1 MRLLPAPRPIA
12 RSRHDTGPAR
22 AVTLALV
29 AALAL
34 PLAASLL
41 GACASSPGAAAGAD
55 VAGDVAR
62 RDDDAEAEA
71 SVGEAKRSDS
81 RRPLRGDDRHTDPW
95 VARSYAGNSPSQP
108 LPTDLE
114 WLNTEYPLSLE
125 QLRGKIVLIDFWT
138 YGCINCIHN
147 IPELIDLQEKYRDTL
162 VIIGVHSAKFE
173 NEGRTENLRRIIS
186 RYNIPYP
193 VINDAE
199 RRMMDE
205 WNVRAWP
212 TLVLIDPAGNVA
224 GRETGEGF
232 YQKFNRAILG
242 LIQEFEERGD
252 LDRSPVGHTVGTEG
266 LPQTVLSFPSKVL
279 ADHDG
284 NRLFVSDTN
293 NHRVLEVDAASGAV
307 NRVIGAGTPG
317 FEDGSLTDA
326 TFRKPRGMALDS
338 GGTTLYVA
346 DTGNHAVRTVD
357 LAGGN
362 VSTLAGTGT
371 RPYNYPPHPGP
382 LPTRGLRSPWD
393 LALRDR
399 LLYIAMAGSHQ
410 IWQID
415 LAGRIADYA
424 AGTGGEEVVD
434 GPAFSSRLAQPSGLT
449 ILDTH
454 LYFADSESSFL
465 RRLSLPAPAGA
476 TPGVNSAGADS
487 HGAGGAGAGADAR
500 TAGAGTA
507 PGPFEGVVE
516 TVAGSG
522 NGLFDFGDRDGVGRE
537 VKMQHPLGL
546 ATDDRYVYIAD
557 TYNHKIKRYDPRTRE
572 VTTIAGG
579 EAGWADGDGARFFEP
594 GGLDL
599 HGETLYVA
607 DTNNHAI
614 RRLDLRTGAT
624 ETLVVHSV
632 PRSPR
637 EVPTVQVPP
646 ARLRPGTRTLAVNVE
661 LPEGYKVNDAAP
673 SGVTLTTLPRFLTA
687 PEREIRAPGQTFPV
701 RFEVAAAPG
710 SGSARARINL
720 VYCREG
726 AEGICFF
733 ETVDLVIP
741 MEVVETGTKGDA
753 TPESETA
760 GGAAGAAESGNGA
773 ETARNAP
780 PRGESGGSGPITVT
794 HRVVHREP

>member
-1 MRLLPAPRPIA
+1 VA
-12 RSRHDTGPAR
+12 RGK
-22 AVTLALV
+22 
-29 AALAL
+29 
-34 PLAASLL
+34 
-41 GACASSPGAAAGAD
+41 D

-62 RDDDAEAEA
+62 RDDAGDVVRPEVDAGDGAS
-71 SVGEAKRSDS
+71 SVGEAERPDS

-147 IPELIDLQEKYRDTL
+147 IPELIDLQERYRATL
-162 VIIGVHSAKFE
+162 VIIGVHSAKFD

-205 WNVRAWP
+205 WNVKAWP

-242 LIQEFEERGD
+242 LIREFEERGD

-266 LPQTVLSFPSKVL
+266 LPQTVLSFPSKVV
-279 ADHDG
+279 ADANG
-284 NRLFVSDTN
+284 RRLFVADTN
-293 NHRVLEVDAASGAV
+293 NHRILEVDAASGAV

-338 GGTTLYVA
+338 RGATLYVA

-357 LAGGN
+357 LTGGN
-362 VSTLAGTGT
+362 ISTLAGTGI

-393 LALRDR
+393 LALRNH

-415 LAGRIADYA
+415 MAGSIADYA
-424 AGTGGEEVVD
+424 AGTGREEVVD

-449 ILDTH
+449 ILDDH

-476 TPGVNSAGADS
+476 APG
-487 HGAGGAGAGADAR
+487 DAR
-500 TAGAGTA
+500 I
-507 PGPFEGVVE
+507 PFEGVVE

-546 ATDDRYVYIAD
+546 AADDRYVYIAD
-557 TYNHKIKRYDPRTRE
+557 TYNHKIKRYDPRTRA

-579 EAGWADGDGARFFEP
+579 EAGWADGGAARFFEP

-599 HGETLYVA
+599 HGQTLYVA

-614 RRLDLRTGAT
+614 RKLNLQTGVT

-637 EVPTVQVPP
+637 EVPTAQVPP
-646 ARLRPGTRTLAVNVE
+646 ARLPGGTGTLTVDIE
-661 LPEGYKVNDAAP
+661 LPEGFKVNEAAP
-673 SGVTLTTLPRFLTA
+673 SGVTLTTLPRFLTV

-701 RFEVAAAPG
+701 RFEIAATPG
-710 SGSARARINL
+710 SGSARARISL

-726 AEGICFF
+726 EEGICFF

-741 MEVVETGTKGDA
+741 IEVVEAGAKGAA
-753 TPESETA
+753 TSEREAA
-760 GGAAGAAESGNGA
+760 GGAEGAAESGNGT
-773 ETARNAP
+773 ETARNAA
-780 PRGESGGSGPITVT
+780 PRGESGASGLITVT

>member
-1 MRLLPAPRPIA
+1 M
-12 RSRHDTGPAR
+12 
-22 AVTLALV
+22 
-29 AALAL
+29 
-34 PLAASLL
+34 
-41 GACASSPGAAAGAD
+41 
-55 VAGDVAR
+55 
-62 RDDDAEAEA
+62 
-71 SVGEAKRSDS
+71 
-81 RRPLRGDDRHTDPW
+81 
-95 VARSYAGNSPSQP
+95 ARSYAGNSPSRP

-125 QLRGKIVLIDFWT
+125 QLRGKIVLMDFWT

-266 LPQTVLSFPSKVL
+266 LPQTVLAFPSKVL
-279 ADHDG
+279 ADLDR

-307 NRVIGAGTPG
+307 NRVIGAGTAG

-326 TFRKPRGMALDS
+326 TFRKPRGMALS
-338 GGTTLYVA
+338 PGGATLYVA

-357 LAGGN
+357 LAGGS
-362 VSTLAGTGT
+362 VSTLAGTGI

-393 LALRDR
+393 LALRED
-399 LLYIAMAGSHQ
+399 LLYVAMAGSHQ
-410 IWQID
+410 LWQID
-415 LAGRIADYA
+415 LAGSVADYA

-449 ILDTH
+449 ILDGH

-476 TPGVNSAGADS
+476 GAV
-487 HGAGGAGAGADAR
+487 
-500 TAGAGTA
+500 

-546 ATDDRYVYIAD
+546 AADDRYVYIAD

-607 DTNNHAI
+607 DTNNHAV
-614 RRLDLRTGAT
+614 RKLNLRTGVT

-637 EVPTVQVPP
+637 EVPTVQVTP

-661 LPEGYKVNDAAP
+661 LPEGFKVNDTAP

-687 PEREIRAPGQTFPV
+687 AVREIRAPGQTFPV
-701 RFEVAAAPG
+701 RFEVAATPG
-710 SGSARARINL
+710 SGSARARINV
-720 VYCREG
+720 VYCRDGE
-726 AEGICFF
+726 EGICFF

-741 MEVVETGTKGDA
+741 IEVVE
-753 TPESETA
+753 S
-760 GGAAGAAESGNGA
+760 AAADPAAPSVA
-773 ETARNAP
+773 
-780 PRGESGGSGPITVT
+780 VT